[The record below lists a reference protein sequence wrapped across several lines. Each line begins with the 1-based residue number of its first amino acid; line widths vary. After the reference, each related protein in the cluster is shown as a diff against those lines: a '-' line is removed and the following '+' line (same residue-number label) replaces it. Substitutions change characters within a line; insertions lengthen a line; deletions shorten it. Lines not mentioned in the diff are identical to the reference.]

1 MLVRRG
7 DRAAA
12 DAGRWRG
19 LPVPGLFKEDGGVS
33 CKRAV
38 DVTIALIF
46 SLWPGLTRPPSSL
59 KNVFEG

>member
-7 DRAAA
+7 NRPAA

-19 LPVPGLFKEDGGVS
+19 LPVPGLFKEAGGVS

-38 DVTIALIF
+38 DVTIASIF
-46 SLWPGLTRPPSSL
+46 SSWPGLTRPSIF
-59 KNVFEG
+59 FEKYF